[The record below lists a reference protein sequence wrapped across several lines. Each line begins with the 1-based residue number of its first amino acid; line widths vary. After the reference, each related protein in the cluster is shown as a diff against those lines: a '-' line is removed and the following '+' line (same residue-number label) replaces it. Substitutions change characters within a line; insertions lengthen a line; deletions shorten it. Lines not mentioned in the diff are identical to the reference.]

1 MPSTKMLLPEAW
13 PRMKGRSASG
23 CPPSPAPKVMPG
35 EVRRMSC
42 SEVAAVC
49 SMICC
54 GITVT
59 ARGVSTRGAT
69 KVGSLGSR
77 LMRWPCT
84 STALRVV
91 ASWVMSVASFGAV
104 IGASSD
110 ARTGEAHSMPAAL
123 EANRSALRAEERASD
138 MGEEPVG

>member
-1 MPSTKMLLPEAW
+1 
-13 PRMKGRSASG
+13 
-23 CPPSPAPKVMPG
+23 MPG

-59 ARGVSTRGAT
+59 ERGVSTRGAT

-77 LMRWPCT
+77 LTRWPCT

-91 ASWVMSVASFGAV
+91 ASWVTSAV
-104 IGASSD
+104 TTGASS
-110 ARTGEAHSMPAAL
+110 AASTGEAHSMPAAL
-123 EANRSALRAEERASD
+123 EANRSALRAVERSD
-138 MGEEPVG
+138 MGEQPVS

>member
-1 MPSTKMLLPEAW
+1 
-13 PRMKGRSASG
+13 
-23 CPPSPAPKVMPG
+23 
-35 EVRRMSC
+35 MSC

-54 GITVT
+54 GMTVT
-59 ARGVSTRGAT
+59 ERGVSTRGAT

-91 ASWVMSVASFGAV
+91 ASWVMSVASLGAEAT
-104 IGASSD
+104 GASSA

-138 MGEEPVG
+138 MGEEPVGYF